1 MWISTHIFVYY
12 YIASFRCR
20 LSESISECYYIHNFQ
35 IMQEKFSN
43 YENFLNT
50 FRVLLTKY
58 REKYINY
65 NILYTLYIMKS
76 KEQTAVFAVSY
87 SKDVIA

>member
-1 MWISTHIFVYY
+1 MSIIILPPFGADYPKVSLSVIIFIISK
-12 YIASFRCR
+12 
-20 LSESISECYYIHNFQ
+20 

>member
-1 MWISTHIFVYY
+1 
-12 YIASFRCR
+12 
-20 LSESISECYYIHNFQ
+20 
-35 IMQEKFSN
+35 MQEKNKN

-65 NILYTLYIMKS
+65 NILYTM
-76 KEQTAVFAVSY
+76 V
-87 SKDVIA
+87 